1 MFNWNTDKE
10 WERLGRSDP
19 YFGVVT
25 RESYHLEN
33 LDERN
38 REEFFRTGEV
48 YVEQVMDNIRRHI
61 EEGFR
66 PKRTL
71 DFGCGVGRLVIPF
84 ARFSD
89 EVTGVDVS
97 EAMVREARANCMAA
111 GLKNTVLFR
120 SDDGLGVL
128 DGKYDLVNSFVVF
141 QHIPVA
147 RGCGIFGRLLSFL
160 EPGGVGVCHF
170 TYSKNTR
177 IKYIVYYLTRY
188 VPYLRN
194 MINFVKNRG
203 FTTPQ
208 MQMNIYNMN
217 TILDMIRSV
226 GATSCYLDFT
236 DHDGHLGVNMY
247 FRKPE

>member
-25 RESYHLEN
+25 HESYHLEN

-61 EEGFR
+61 EAGFR

-97 EAMVREARANCMAA
+97 EAMVREARANCVAA

-147 RGCGIFGRLLSFL
+147 RGCGIFRRLLSFL

-170 TYSKNTR
+170 TYSKSTR
-177 IKYIVYYLTRY
+177 IK
-188 VPYLRN
+188 
-194 MINFVKNRG
+194 K
-203 FTTPQ
+203 
-208 MQMNIYNMN
+208 
-217 TILDMIRSV
+217 
-226 GATSCYLDFT
+226 
-236 DHDGHLGVNMY
+236 
-247 FRKPE
+247 